1 MDITEILRKKKKSV
15 TPERKML
22 FETMNR
28 FHIFSALDIESA
40 CPSIGRAS
48 IFRSIKLFCEI
59 GVLRRVSL
67 EAGLEQYEINSHD
80 NHHEHMK
87 CETCG
92 KVFSFES
99 GFICKLLNKV
109 AKNHNFSLKEHS
121 INLFGN
127 CEHCS

>member
-1 MDITEILRKKKKSV
+1 MIIEEILRREKKSV
-15 TPERKML
+15 TPERKTL
-22 FETMNR
+22 FETMNS
-28 FHIFSALDIESA
+28 FHIFSAQDIESA
-40 CPSIGRAS
+40 CPEIGRAS

-59 GVLRRVSL
+59 GILRRVSL
-67 EAGLEQYEINSHD
+67 EPGLEQYEINSHE

-92 KVFSFES
+92 KVLSFES

-109 AKNHNFSLKEHS
+109 AQNHNFSLKEHS

-127 CEHCS
+127 CETCS